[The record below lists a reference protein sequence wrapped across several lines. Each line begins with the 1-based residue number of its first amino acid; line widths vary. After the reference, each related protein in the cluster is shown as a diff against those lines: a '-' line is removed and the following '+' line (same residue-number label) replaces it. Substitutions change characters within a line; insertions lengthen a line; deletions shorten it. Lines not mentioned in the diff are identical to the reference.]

1 MKPPDDHAPNPGK
14 HRLESDQ
21 IADACLIQTAPIV
34 DHQDVAA
41 LGARQGFKDRR
52 ECKVSLALGGSR
64 SSWFYSPVMAAPL
77 QFWFDLA
84 STYSYVA
91 ALRIER
97 ACASTSVP
105 LVWKP
110 FLLGP
115 IFSQQLGISDSPFNA
130 NPVRGRYMWRDL
142 ERLCAKYGLSW
153 RRPSVFPRNSVL
165 AARVR
170 RRDRRLGAAVRA
182 CCLLREFCRG
192 DADRHLRGAFLRR
205 VRRAVLRARSVG
217 GCGGVGVTVGMLWRR
232 RRSRGGLDWRL
243 EQID

>member
-1 MKPPDDHAPNPGK
+1 
-14 HRLESDQ
+14 
-21 IADACLIQTAPIV
+21 
-34 DHQDVAA
+34 VAI
-41 LGARQGFKDRR
+41 GAG
-52 ECKVSLALGGSR
+52 
-64 SSWFYSPVMAAPL
+64 L

-165 AARVR
+165 AARVACA
-170 RRDRRLGAAVRA
+170 GGSEVWGPHFVRA
-182 CCLLREFCRG
+182 AFHANFAEDRDIADPATLSGLLAELG
-192 DADRHLRGAFLRR
+192 VEPGPTLE
-205 VRRAVLRARSVG
+205 RAVSPEVRAQLRANTAEAMQIGIFGAPFFVVSGELFFGQDRLDDAVEWASQYG
-217 GCGGVGVTVGMLWRR
+217 
-232 RRSRGGLDWRL
+232 SR
-243 EQID
+243 

>member
-1 MKPPDDHAPNPGK
+1 
-14 HRLESDQ
+14 
-21 IADACLIQTAPIV
+21 
-34 DHQDVAA
+34 
-41 LGARQGFKDRR
+41 
-52 ECKVSLALGGSR
+52 
-64 SSWFYSPVMAAPL
+64 MAAPL

-91 ALRIER
+91 ALRIEQ
-97 ACASTSVP
+97 ACATTSVP

-165 AARVR
+165 AARVACV
-170 RRDRRLGAAVRA
+170 GATEGWGPQFVRA
-182 CCLLREFCRG
+182 TFRANFAEDRDIADPATLNGLLIELAVEPG
-192 DADRHLRGAFLRR
+192 PTLE
-205 VRRAVLRARSVG
+205 RAVSPEVRTQLRANTAEAMQIGIFGAPSFVVSG
-217 GCGGVGVTVGMLWRR
+217 DLFFGQ
-232 RRSRGGLDWRL
+232 DRL
-243 EQID
+243 EDAVERAAG

>member
-1 MKPPDDHAPNPGK
+1 VG
-14 HRLESDQ
+14 RFS
-21 IADACLIQTAPIV
+21 
-34 DHQDVAA
+34 
-41 LGARQGFKDRR
+41 
-52 ECKVSLALGGSR
+52 SLR
-64 SSWFYSPVMAAPL
+64 SSWFYAVVMAAPL

-91 ALRIER
+91 ALRIEQ

-115 IFSQQLGISDSPFNA
+115 IFSQQLGIRDSPFNA

-165 AARVR
+165 AARVACA
-170 RRDRRLGAAVRA
+170 GTTEGWGPQFVRA
-182 CCLLREFCRG
+182 AFRANFAEDRDIAEPATLSGLLAGLGVEAG
-192 DADRHLRGAFLRR
+192 PALE
-205 VRRAVLRARSVG
+205 RAVSPEVRAQLRANTAEAMQIGIFGAPFFVVSLELFFG
-217 GCGGVGVTVGMLWRR
+217 Q
-232 RRSRGGLDWRL
+232 DRL
-243 EQID
+243 EDAVGWAAG